1 MIVGVGLDIESIE
14 RFREMRYEIFRRVAS
29 RVLTQR
35 EGADCFEKADPYPHV
50 AARFCA
56 KEAFV
61 KALGLE
67 RPWLIPF
74 KDVEVVGVPP
84 RLEARG
90 RAAAELRKK
99 GVSRIHVSISHTT
112 EYAAAVVLLEA

>member
-1 MIVGVGLDIESIE
+1 MDIESVE
-14 RFREMRYEIFRRVAS
+14 RFRGMRYEIFRRVAS
-29 RVLTQR
+29 RVLTR
-35 EGADCFEKADPYPHV
+35 GEEADCFRRADPYPHV

-90 RAAAELRKK
+90 RAAAELEKK
-99 GVSRIHVSISHTT
+99 GVLRVHLSISHTA